1 VNAFNSDYL
10 KYTDPSR
17 TWISYEP
24 RFEII
29 RQNNSVLFPTIS
41 SQNPESRHNPSDRP
55 VASNRNYVGF
65 TINGISSA
73 PNSSSNQPNISDY
86 VNSPVQTFGKPATY
100 IRFSGQAARALYPI
114 PTPNLVGCQNRKSQ
128 DDGTGVTVKA
138 YQVGDAYWSTEMLNS
153 SSEIPVFY
161 ATWDITYALQG
172 DPTSGSIV
180 FKTSHASEF
189 VS

>member
-1 VNAFNSDYL
+1 M
-10 KYTDPSR
+10 
-17 TWISYEP
+17 
-24 RFEII
+24 
-29 RQNNSVLFPTIS
+29 
-41 SQNPESRHNPSDRP
+41 
-55 VASNRNYVGF
+55 
-65 TINGISSA
+65 SSA
-73 PNSSSNQPNISDY
+73 PNSNSNQPNISDY

-114 PTPNLVGCQNRKSQ
+114 PTPNLVGCQNRRDQ
-128 DDGTGVTVKA
+128 NDGTGVTVKA

-172 DPTSGSIV
+172 DPTSGSIG